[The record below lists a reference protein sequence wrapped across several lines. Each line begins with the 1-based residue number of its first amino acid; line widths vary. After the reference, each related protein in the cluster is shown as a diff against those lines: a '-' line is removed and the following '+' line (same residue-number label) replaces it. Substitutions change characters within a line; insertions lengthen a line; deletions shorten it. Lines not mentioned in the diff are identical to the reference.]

1 MAAQNADE
9 STVETVDQAAAKA
22 AEQRPGQP
30 GQPGQPEQLAAVTAV
45 SQTAESIV
53 LHVVSTGCTTIDSI
67 EARVEHIDD
76 DRATLTFLQL
86 VPDHCRR
93 MPFSVR
99 FEYSRASL
107 GIEGKEVMLLNPLV
121 SVPGRRRG

>member
-22 AEQRPGQP
+22 ADQRP

-67 EARVEHIDD
+67 EARVEHIAD